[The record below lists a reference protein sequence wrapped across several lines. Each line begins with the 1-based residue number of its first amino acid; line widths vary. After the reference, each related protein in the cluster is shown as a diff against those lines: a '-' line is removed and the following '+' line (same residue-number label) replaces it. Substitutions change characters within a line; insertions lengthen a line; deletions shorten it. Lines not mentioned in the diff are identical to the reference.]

1 MTFAPFD
8 YELNPD
14 YEFTVTLNIEP
25 TELAK
30 TTYVNQSYKYLVKG
44 DAGTGSE
51 SENQGGFYSNKMN
64 GNQTTAKVTYK
75 YSEGEKIETE
85 LYPRPVIQVDIE
97 PVELPETG
105 GPGTTLLYLLGAML
119 ITAPLTITFI
129 KRRRQE
135 TRKINFRPLI
145 RPKK

>member
-1 MTFAPFD
+1 MSFEPAA
-8 YELNPD
+8 YEINPD

-30 TTYVNQSYKYLVKG
+30 TTYVDQAYTYLVTG
-44 DAGTGSE
+44 DEGTGSK
-51 SENQGGFYSNKMN
+51 SSNQGGFYSNKMDEN
-64 GNQTTAKVTYK
+64 NKTMAKVTYK
-75 YSEGEKIETE
+75 YSGGKDFETE
-85 LYPRPVIQVDIE
+85 LYPKPVIQVDIE

-135 TRKINFRPLI
+135 EE
-145 RPKK
+145 